1 MTPRPRIA
9 LVTFD
14 PAGTSVHA
22 DAELEDVA
30 DELRAA
36 GLTVETPIWSN
47 PRDWSADDLV
57 ILKSP
62 WDYSLRPA
70 EFRDWLEV
78 TSRTT
83 TVLNHPA
90 LIAWNSDKH
99 YLRDLAAA
107 GIPTTDFTTPTGIE
121 EAAAHLA
128 ALPGEHV
135 IIKPTVSAGSLNT
148 GLFARGDRAALD
160 LIARILDLGKTPMVM
175 PAIPSVAERGEL
187 AMLFFGGRFSHAV
200 RKGPI
205 LAEGGGYLGGEYTE
219 VLTPDEP
226 ARDEVEVAD
235 ACLRAVAARAE
246 RLELPAAAATPLY
259 ARVDMARGD
268 DGPVV
273 LELEMFE
280 PAYFTWVRPEGREN
294 FVRAVLGA
302 LDSLDA
308 PGAPG
313 AHRALGPRA
322 QTD

>member
-70 EFRDWLEV
+70 EFR
-78 TSRTT
+78 
-83 TVLNHPA
+83 
-90 LIAWNSDKH
+90 
-99 YLRDLAAA
+99 
-107 GIPTTDFTTPTGIE
+107 
-121 EAAAHLA
+121 
-128 ALPGEHV
+128 
-135 IIKPTVSAGSLNT
+135 AGSLNT

-308 PGAPG
+308 PGA
-313 AHRALGPRA
+313 HRALGPRA